1 MNVRMSYQGQKG
13 RQPGAGMRDAYPAL
27 RLRTAPWLIM
37 TVAAAG
43 LAGWIVARAEAAN
56 PPVETHTHSTASSPA
71 SLTPDARNAAPA
83 VVPDKAP
90 LDDAASHGRSI
101 QESNIAP
108 ADTSGDSEG
117 IARPPARDAHAVA
130 SVDGLAVVRQAL
142 RRGGLGSKALMTLTI
157 RNSNDYP
164 VKHMQLLCAF
174 SSRDGNYVTKRRH
187 VIDGI
192 VKPNSRRTF
201 RHLMVGFVS
210 INANRAKCTLLSAD
224 WA

>member
-1 MNVRMSYQGQKG
+1 MSYRG
-13 RQPGAGMRDAYPAL
+13 RKNRRPAAGLRDPQAG
-27 RLRTAPWLIM
+27 RWLIVI
-37 TVAAAG
+37 VAAAG
-43 LAGWIVARAEAAN
+43 LAGWIVVRAEAAN
-56 PPVETHTHSTASSPA
+56 PPLAPPAQNVTAAPA
-71 SLTPDARNAAPA
+71 LLTPDAKNAAPA
-83 VVPDKAP
+83 VVPDKVP
-90 LDDAASHGRSI
+90 SHDAASHGRSI

-108 ADTSGDSEG
+108 ADTSGDVEG
-117 IARPPARDAHAVA
+117 IARPPARAAHAVA

-164 VKHMQLLCAF
+164 VKHLQLLCAF
-174 SSRDGNYVTKRRH
+174 SSRDGKYVTKRRH
-187 VIDGI
+187 VIDGV

-210 INANRAKCTLLSAD
+210 INANRAKCSLLSAD